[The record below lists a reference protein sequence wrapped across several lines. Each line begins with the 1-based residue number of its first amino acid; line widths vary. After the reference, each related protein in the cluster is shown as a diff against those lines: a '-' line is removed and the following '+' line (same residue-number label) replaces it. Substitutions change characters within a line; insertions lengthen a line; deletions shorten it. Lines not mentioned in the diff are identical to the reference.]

1 MVRFSDVLSPKA
13 AIVSSGGKGDHSRH
27 VRECGHQGTASRMF
41 GFSGVLST
49 KLALVLLVVRLAVV
63 AEEVATAATFG
74 NVAAQAISAGQN
86 AR

>member
-1 MVRFSDVLSPKA
+1 
-13 AIVSSGGKGDHSRH
+13 
-27 VRECGHQGTASRMF
+27 MF